1 MAQTFVIC
9 KGSTLPYLRME
20 VVNDGRYDFKK
31 IYLALQ
37 SADITFTMTNLDT
50 GVKKIAKAEAFV
62 VEREDSGC
70 EEAYDI
76 EYRWKK
82 RDNDTPGIYIGELN
96 VKFDGNIPMDGG
108 PYADGDLIVPITE
121 DLVITVSDN
130 MIKK

>member
-37 SADITFTMTNLDT
+37 SADVTFTMTNLDT

-70 EEAYDI
+70 EEGYDI
-76 EYRWKK
+76 EDFDPDEVSAEIDLEQKEAGTMEVPVNISLPEGYRLLEKV
-82 RDNDTPGIYIGELN
+82 T
-96 VKFDGNIPMDGG
+96 
-108 PYADGDLIVPITE
+108 ADVIISWITNLDE
-121 DLVITVSDN
+121 SVE
-130 MIKK
+130 